1 MNNFNAEISQNV
13 FLRNIR
19 RYKKI
24 SIFRA
29 GIMSHVGILTLF
41 NIERGY
47 WSLSKRVQKKLENYY
62 KLDTNKL
69 SNYNPVPTPVKVK
82 LPKKESFMTKIFRS
96 RITIIFFFF
105 LTIIFTIATPNLIH
119 RRDVMKDDYD
129 NYLPLEYVKFRENI
143 INRASD
149 KDISSADQGSAIYS
163 CKNGLTFTDN
173 FLVRTSLNYL
183 YDFDVFEKDGIT
195 YEGAVI
201 ISGVTRDKAS
211 DINYEKDKPAVIS
224 FISSLKDGEK
234 NYAIQLTYRGGSSEM
249 LQGQFAYSIDSDSSN
264 KFVDL
269 VFYEEVDGIEF
280 VLGTDPDLSPCVDF
294 CTNETNKLM
303 TGINAYI
310 KDRTNCSSF
319 EDFYSNVLKGVF
331 EYSDK
336 TVSLWYGYVFSTF
349 AAIIFGGLTIFTLLN
364 RFSYKTEDKYDEL
377 PRDRCAITKNWRF
390 SPPIKE
396 GYYKILGLL
405 FMAFS
410 CWSVYVIASKFN
422 MLIFLNID
430 FSQDFVV
437 FLNNYSSLFKLA
449 PLIIIVFTTKNYIRN
464 EKPYFVLLIFLMLTL
479 FYFFL
484 ELYLIKRV
492 TEATV
497 LTYFEPFLKYIPS
510 NFFFSILILMSFA
523 TFLFRTPSILNKK
536 WKIIVYRSQSILV
549 VIIFIISFTI
559 RLLSKKGVIS
569 LPLEANYILP
579 EKQFG
584 AELFG
589 ILFIFAM
596 YIFETVIRKKKG
608 TPYLKQFKET
618 NAYYWIENIII
629 IALIL
634 FITGFENI
642 PFFVNEMGKIG
653 VGKLKN
659 AYIIAPIFLF
669 YHPRIEPLDG
679 KVAIGYTL
687 GLIFGMMLP
696 YAILAFNILIF
707 LSL

>member
-234 NYAIQLTYRGGSSEM
+234 NYAIQLTYRGGSSTM
-249 LQGQFAYSIDSDSSN
+249 LQGQFAHSIDSESD

-280 VLGTDPDLSPCVDF
+280 VLGTDPDLSPCVEF
-294 CTNETNKLM
+294 CKNETNKLM

-319 EDFYSNVLKGVF
+319 EEFYSNVLKGVF

-559 RLLSKKGVIS
+559 RLLSKKGIIS
-569 LPLEANYILP
+569 LSLEANYILP
-579 EKQFG
+579 EKLFG

-589 ILFIFAM
+589 ILFIFGM

-659 AYIIAPIFLF
+659 AYIIAPLFLF

-679 KVAIGYTL
+679 KVAVGYTL